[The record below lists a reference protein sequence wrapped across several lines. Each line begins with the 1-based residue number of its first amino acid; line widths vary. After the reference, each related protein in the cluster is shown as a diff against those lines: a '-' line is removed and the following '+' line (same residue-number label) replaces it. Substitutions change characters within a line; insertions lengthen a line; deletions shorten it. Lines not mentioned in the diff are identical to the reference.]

1 MRVAVNGFGRI
12 GRDVV
17 RILTQNDIKELDL
30 VAVNFSGDLSLNA
43 HLFKHDSIY
52 GKFNG
57 EVTAK
62 EKSLVINGKEIVVP
76 SNRAPEQLPW
86 KDLEIDLVID
96 STGAFK
102 DVEGLSKHL
111 NAGAKKVL
119 LTAPAKGDIKT
130 IVMGV
135 NEEIYNA
142 EEDDIISNASCTT
155 NCLAPVT
162 KVIND
167 EFKIVK
173 GLMTTIHAYTKDQNL
188 HDSKHKDLR
197 RARAAGIN
205 IIPTTTGAA
214 KAVALVIPELKG
226 KLTGYAVRVPVP
238 TSSLI
243 DVVFELGNEISVE
256 EINKALIN
264 ASKGKMKG
272 ILGVSDEPL
281 VSSDYIGE
289 NLSSVVDLSLTQSIS
304 NMVKIVAW
312 YDNEWGY
319 SNRVVDLAKYIAS
332 K

>member
-243 DVVFELGNEISVE
+243 DVVFELENEISVE

>member
-1 MRVAVNGFGRI
+1 M
-12 GRDVV
+12 
-17 RILTQNDIKELDL
+17 
-30 VAVNFSGDLSLNA
+30 
-43 HLFKHDSIY
+43 
-52 GKFNG
+52 
-57 EVTAK
+57 
-62 EKSLVINGKEIVVP
+62 
-76 SNRAPEQLPW
+76 
-86 KDLEIDLVID
+86 
-96 STGAFK
+96 
-102 DVEGLSKHL
+102 
-111 NAGAKKVL
+111 
-119 LTAPAKGDIKT
+119 TAPAKGDIKT

-243 DVVFELGNEISVE
+243 DVVFELENEISVE

-264 ASKGKMKG
+264 ASKGKMEG

>member
-57 EVTAK
+57 EVTVK

-76 SNRAPEQLPW
+76 SNRDPEQLPW

-111 NAGAKKVL
+111 KAGAKKVL

-135 NEEIYNA
+135 NEETYNPK
-142 EEDDIISNASCTT
+142 EDDIISNASCTT

-243 DVVFELGNEISVE
+243 DVVFELENEISVE

-319 SNRVVDLAKYIAS
+319 SNRVVDLAKYIAL

>member
-173 GLMTTIHAYTKDQNL
+173 GFMTTIHAYTKDQNL

-243 DVVFELGNEISVE
+243 DVVFELENEISVE

-264 ASKGKMKG
+264 ASKGKMEG

>member
-62 EKSLVINGKEIVVP
+62 EKSLIINGKEIVVP

-173 GLMTTIHAYTKDQNL
+173 GFMTTIHAYTKDQNL

-243 DVVFELGNEISVE
+243 DVVFELENEISVE

-319 SNRVVDLAKYIAS
+319 SNRVVDLAKHIAS

>member
-102 DVEGLSKHL
+102 DVESLSKHL

-197 RARAAGIN
+197 RTRAAGIN

-319 SNRVVDLAKYIAS
+319 SNRVVDLAKHIAS

>member
-102 DVEGLSKHL
+102 DVESLSKHL

-319 SNRVVDLAKYIAS
+319 SNRVVDLAKHIAS

>member
-243 DVVFELGNEISVE
+243 DVVFELENKISVE

-264 ASKGKMKG
+264 ASKGKMEG

>member
-102 DVEGLSKHL
+102 DVESLSKHL

-243 DVVFELGNEISVE
+243 DVVFELENEISVE

-264 ASKGKMKG
+264 ASKGKMEG

>member
-243 DVVFELGNEISVE
+243 DVVFELENEISVE

-264 ASKGKMKG
+264 ASKGKMEG

>member
-102 DVEGLSKHL
+102 DVESLSKHL

>member
-102 DVEGLSKHL
+102 DVESLSKHL

-173 GLMTTIHAYTKDQNL
+173 GFMTTIHAYTKDQNL

-243 DVVFELGNEISVE
+243 DVVFELENEISVE

-264 ASKGKMKG
+264 ASKGKMEG

>member
-102 DVEGLSKHL
+102 DVESLSKHL

-243 DVVFELGNEISVE
+243 DVVFEIGNEISVE

-319 SNRVVDLAKYIAS
+319 SNRVVDLAKHIAS

>member
-62 EKSLVINGKEIVVP
+62 EKSLVINGKEIVIP

-243 DVVFELGNEISVE
+243 DVVFELENEISVE

-264 ASKGKMKG
+264 ASKGKMEG